1 MPTEQSNRA
10 AVASLSCQLPEGAI
24 GLGKEPVRLS
34 WTVTS
39 AELSGGQTGYE
50 IQSSDSPDFRD
61 LLATSGEMASPQQVG
76 IVAPGP
82 VMKSRERRFFRVR
95 IETEAGWTDWGPT
108 LQVESG
114 LVEAS
119 DWSAEGITLPGDPG
133 AEHQA
138 PVPLLRREFDL
149 PSHVSQA
156 RLHVTALGICDVA
169 INGAPVSDELFNP
182 GWSTYHRRLLSATYD
197 VTHLLRR
204 GPNLISAALG
214 DGWYRGRLGW
224 NPEGD
229 RCNYGEELALIAQL
243 EIDTSDGQSH
253 RVVTDESWKAST
265 GSVRSADFYD
275 GTVTDLRQ
283 EQFGWASPG
292 FDDGHWDQVK
302 LVPYDKTL
310 IQPRLAP
317 PVRRIESRHPEVTKR
332 PDGVIALDGGQN
344 IAGFVKLTMRGRPG
358 DEVKVR
364 HAEVLGPD
372 GSLHTHPLRSAK
384 ATDTYVLAG
393 EDAVEL
399 EPAFTFHG
407 FRYAEVES
415 QAELLSAEFVAIS
428 SDLTPRSSFEC
439 SHSSLNRFHEN
450 VMWSQRDNFVSL
462 PTDCPQRDERL
473 GWTGDAQAFA
483 PTACTLFDSHAFWLS
498 WLEDLSLDQDDELGP
513 PAVVPDVVI
522 EGEARF
528 GRAGWAD
535 AAAIVPWAVFESYG
549 DPAVLERQYDSM
561 VRWVDSL
568 VTRREA
574 DGLLGPAMQFGDWLD
589 PDAPMDRPWEAKAD
603 SVFLSNAFFSHSAR
617 LLADA
622 ASTLEKAPE
631 TVEKYREIADEVA
644 SLTWERWGA
653 HVRETQTGCA
663 VALQFDIVP
672 ESERAGVAATLARMV
687 GEVGGRVSTGFLGTP
702 LVLPA
707 LSSAGFYDEA
717 YAMLLRNEFPSW
729 LYQVEMGATTV
740 WERWDAIRPDGSIHP
755 GTMST
760 PFEEEGESEE
770 GNMLSF
776 NHYAYGAV
784 IDWVYRNLAGI
795 APDVEEPGY
804 RRIVFAP
811 RPVAGVSWAHASI
824 DTPYG
829 QAAISWDLDAA
840 GGLVVDLE
848 IPFGAAGVFIPPA
861 TAGSTIRLDG
871 EEHGGRVDLLPGRHR
886 VEVTSPS
893 LADPSRA
900 TASTQQDQ

>member
-1 MPTEQSNRA
+1 MSTEQSDRP
-10 AVASLSCQLPEGAI
+10 AVASLSCQLPEGVI

-34 WTVTS
+34 WLVTS
-39 AELSGGQTGYE
+39 PEDHPQQTGYE
-50 IQSSDSPDFRD
+50 IQSSSSPDFAD
-61 LLATSGEMASPQQVG
+61 LLATSGEVAGSQQVA
-76 IVAPGP
+76 VSAPGP
-82 VMKSRERRFFRVR
+82 VLKSRERRSFRVR

-108 LQVESG
+108 LEIESG
-114 LVEAS
+114 LVEAT
-119 DWSAEGITLPGDPG
+119 DWSAEGITLAGDPG
-133 AEHQA
+133 AEYQA

-149 PSHVSQA
+149 PSDISQA
-156 RLHVTALGICDVA
+156 RLYVTALGICDVA

-182 GWSTYHRRLLSATYD
+182 GWSTYRHRLLSATYD
-197 VTHLLRR
+197 VTHLLRSGR
-204 GPNLISAALG
+204 NVISGALA

-243 EIDTSDGQSH
+243 EVATSDGQFY
-253 RVVTDESWKAST
+253 RVVTDESWKASI

-283 EQFGWASPG
+283 EQSGWASPG
-292 FDDGHWDQVK
+292 FDDSHWDQVK

-310 IQPRLAP
+310 IQPRVAP
-317 PVRRIESRHPEVTKR
+317 PVRRIASLHPEVTKKL
-332 PDGVIALDGGQN
+332 DGIVALDGGQN
-344 IAGFVKLTMRGRPG
+344 IAGFVRLIMRGQRG
-358 DEVKVR
+358 DEVRVR

-384 ATDTYVLAG
+384 ATDIYTLASD
-393 EDAVEL
+393 ETVTL
-399 EPAFTFHG
+399 EPVFTFHG

-415 QAELLSAEFVAIS
+415 EAELLSAEYVAIS
-428 SDLTPRSSFEC
+428 SDLTPRSTFEC
-439 SHSSLNRFHEN
+439 SHPEINHFHEN
-450 VMWSQRDNFVSL
+450 VVWSQRDNFVSL

-483 PTACTLFDSHAFWLS
+483 PTACTLFDSQAFWLS
-498 WLEDLSLDQDDELGP
+498 WLTDLSLDQHDELGP

-535 AAAIVPWAVFESYG
+535 AAAIVPWAVYESYG
-549 DPAVLERQYDSM
+549 DPTVLERQFDSM
-561 VRWVDSL
+561 ARWVDSL
-568 VTRREA
+568 VTRREP

-622 ASTLEKAPE
+622 ATTLGKAPE
-631 TVEKYREIADEVA
+631 MADQYHRIADEVA
-644 SLTWERWGA
+644 SLTWERWGD
-653 HVRETQTGCA
+653 HIRETQTGCA

-672 ESERAGVAATLARMV
+672 EVDRSEVAATLARMV
-687 GEVGGRVSTGFLGTP
+687 RKVGGRVSTGFLGTP

-707 LSSAGFYDEA
+707 LSFSGYFDEA
-717 YAMLLRNEFPSW
+717 YSMLLRKDFPSW

-760 PFEEEGESEE
+760 PFEEGESEE

-784 IDWVYRNLAGI
+784 IDWVYRHLAGI
-795 APDVEEPGY
+795 APDMAEPGY
-804 RRIVFAP
+804 RRIVFSP
-811 RPVAGVSWAHASI
+811 RPADGISWARASI

-829 QAAISWDLDAA
+829 RAAISWRLERDT
-840 GGLVVDLE
+840 GLVADIEV
-848 IPFGAAGVFIPPA
+848 PFGSSGIFVAPA
-861 TAGSTIRLDG
+861 TAESTIRLDG
-871 EEHGGRVDLLPGRHR
+871 HKHGDHIDLSPGHHL
-886 VEVTSPS
+886 VEVTRP
-893 LADPSRA
+893 LVADASRA
-900 TASTQQDQ
+900 TASTNQED